1 MQATNVI
8 LIFEIINFVVLVSCA
23 INIFYLKHNFYLFMI
38 QYTHI
43 YIQILNNKKH
53 KKVKYF

>member
-38 QYTHI
+38 QYI
-43 YIQILNNKKH
+43 YIYIYTYIYPNFKQ
-53 KKVKYF
+53 